1 MKGDSCLY
9 DVMKTR
15 VEILNNPNLF
25 SDDKAR
31 LITLCDAEISIM
43 ASTPTESSAK
53 ANAIEPVNNRAYSS
67 ATLNGMGTNPILPM
81 LSYGDTLEHGL
92 L

>member
-1 MKGDSCLY
+1 MYSYYLQKITSPISNPALKGDSCLY

-43 ASTPTESSAK
+43 ASSSTDSSA
-53 ANAIEPVNNRAYSS
+53 NIGFSS
-67 ATLNGMGTNPILPM
+67 KESKG
-81 LSYGDTLEHGL
+81 SR
-92 L
+92 